1 METIRCG
8 SCNKKLAEASYNAIS
23 IKCPRCGTINNH
35 KKAAELPTS
44 ATRSP
49 EEANHEKSSKA
60 LGQKRL

>member
-1 METIRCG
+1 MEIIRCG

-35 KKAAELPTS
+35 KKAPELPTS

-49 EEANHEKSSKA
+49 EEANHEKPLIGLA
-60 LGQKRL
+60 RR